1 MGRVHADRREP
12 AEPHQPLAL
21 EAAADEL
28 LREASELSSGRAAR
42 TLTPGAG
49 APMKQTLVAI
59 TRGHEMSDHVGPGS
73 ATIQVLRGALTVTWD
88 GDHLEVAD
96 GQWAILPTQ
105 LHRVRAD
112 ADTVAIVTAA
122 PDS

>member
-1 MGRVHADRREP
+1 
-12 AEPHQPLAL
+12 
-21 EAAADEL
+21 
-28 LREASELSSGRAAR
+28 
-42 TLTPGAG
+42 
-49 APMKQTLVAI
+49 MKQTLVAI
-59 TRGHEMSDHVGPGS
+59 TEGNEMSDHVAPGS
-73 ATIQVLRGALTVTWD
+73 ATMHVLRGALTVTWD
-88 GDHLEVAD
+88 GEHLQMTD